1 VEVIACIVA
10 DWGTT
15 NLRAWALDSRGAVVA
30 QRSSTRGLLAVEGGR
45 FADALAELCG
55 GWLAGSIPVL
65 LSGMV
70 GSKLGWKEAPYLAA
84 PAGLDELARHLCPVE
99 SPLPA
104 IIRIVPGVRRDDEK
118 QPDVIRGEETQILGA
133 LQMLGKEDGV
143 FVLPGTHSKWAIVQA
158 KQLVDFRTYMTG
170 EVFGFLRKDGTLG
183 QMIQGDDHDPA
194 AFGEGVLRGS
204 SADAGGLLH
213 RLFSVRTLGLLEQMP
228 RTSLASY
235 LSGLLIGAEVRD
247 GLAWLRNKDRAGITA
262 AVGAPAMID
271 SYRHAVKILSGA
283 ELASLDSAELVPPAL
298 FSIARASGLLPAGVS

>member
-1 VEVIACIVA
+1 MEVIACIVA

-15 NLRAWALDSRGAVVA
+15 NLRVWALDARGAVID
-30 QRSSTRGLLAVEGGR
+30 QRSSARGLLAVEGGH
-45 FADALAELCG
+45 FADALAEVCG
-55 GWLAGSIPVL
+55 NWLDGSIPVL

-70 GSKLGWKEAPYLAA
+70 GSKLGWREAPYLAA
-84 PAGLDELARHLCPVE
+84 PVGLDELACHLCPVE

-104 IIRIVPGVRRDDEK
+104 TIRIVPGVKRDDEK
-118 QPDVIRGEETQILGA
+118 QPDVMRGEETQILGA

-143 FVLPGTHSKWAIVQA
+143 FVLPGTHSKWAIVQG

-170 EVFGFLRKDGTLG
+170 EVFGLLRKGGTLG
-183 QMIQGDDHDPA
+183 QMMQGDDHDPI

-213 RLFSVRTLGLLEQMP
+213 RLFGVRTLGLLEQMP

-247 GLAWLRNKDRAGITA
+247 GLAWLRDKDRAGITA
-262 AVGAPAMID
+262 AIGAPAIIE
-271 SYRHAVKILSGA
+271 SYRQAVKTLSGA
-283 ELASLDSAELVPPAL
+283 ELAFLDSAEVVPPAL
-298 FSIARASGLLPAGVS
+298 FSIARVSGLLPAVVS